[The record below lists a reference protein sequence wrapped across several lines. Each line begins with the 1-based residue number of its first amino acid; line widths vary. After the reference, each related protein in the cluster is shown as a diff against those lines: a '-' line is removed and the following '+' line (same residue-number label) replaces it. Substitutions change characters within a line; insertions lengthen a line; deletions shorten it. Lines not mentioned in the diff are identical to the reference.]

1 MSSFLQ
7 TGVSVFTNMTPFFKY
22 VASVTLLISLPAAF
36 DQSVRSR
43 LERRGGVRRVLV
55 PVAALATL
63 ALAVGVWL
71 GEVALEP
78 EPAVPAQA
86 AVETVTDEVND
97 IDWALSLADVE
108 ETSEHGFLPEEYQT
122 IAALFLDEIDAP

>member
-1 MSSFLQ
+1 MTQGNLPEERSFVER
-7 TGVSVFTNMTPFFKY
+7 VSTHFRAPEL
-22 VASVTLLISLPAAF
+22 SPREGAAF

-43 LERRGGVRRVLV
+43 LERRGGVRRVLI
-55 PVAALATL
+55 PVAAVATL

-71 GEVALEP
+71 GGDAPDP
-78 EPAVPAQA
+78 EPVEPAQA

-97 IDWALSLADVE
+97 IDWALSLADVA